1 MSDYSSS
8 SYRSAHGAYPPDLP
22 TNCGCW
28 CGNDIITYISKTK
41 ENPYRIFYR
50 CSISL
55 KRPSESHF
63 FKWVYEASVEEIKM
77 VDAKVKRIEEDVTDL
92 RHQHTQ
98 NLDLQKEMFD
108 KLEEKLGKKLEEKL
122 MKKIEDDM
130 GKTTLKTISLLFVI
144 GITIVWL
151 WERI

>member
-8 SYRSAHGAYPPDLP
+8 SYSSAHGAYPLDLP

-50 CSISL
+50 CSIAL
-55 KRPSESHF
+55 KRPNESHF
-63 FKWVYEASVEEIKM
+63 FKWVDEASVEEIKM
-77 VDAKVKRIEEDVTDL
+77 VDEKVKRIEEDVTDL
-92 RHQHTQ
+92 RHNVTQ
-98 NLDLQKEMFD
+98 NLYLQKEMFD
-108 KLEEKLGKKLEEKL
+108 KLEEELGKKLEEKL

-130 GKTTLKTISLLFVI
+130 GKTAFRTICLLSVI
-144 GITIVWL
+144 GIIIVWL
-151 WERI
+151 WERM